1 MDTDSLPEEPGCYIY
16 RDSEG
21 TPVYIGKAKNLRK
34 RVSSYFTGSN
44 NPKTNAMLGVAED
57 FDYIVTGNETEA
69 LILENSLIKRYQPKY
84 NIDLRDSKNYAY
96 IHISAGKFP
105 RIGIARKK
113 GDSGDYF
120 GPFVSAKERDYVL
133 HLVRKTFRLRSCR
146 KLRKRPCLR
155 YHMETCIAPCTG
167 EISEDDY
174 AALVRKAVSV
184 LKGNNS
190 GLIASLKEEMSDL
203 AGAREFEKALVIRDQ
218 IAAVRHLSERQHIDR
233 KKETDEDII
242 NYEIR
247 DGVMYLMLFSVYRGM
262 LGEKK
267 EFVFNC
273 DEGSFAEFII
283 QYYAENEPPRELILP
298 EVPDDAL
305 EEYLSSVK
313 GAKVRIT
320 VPQKGDK
327 KALLDLVQKNIE
339 SVFFGGE
346 TKVEKLRKSLHLAD
360 PPGVIECFDIS
371 HLSGT
376 AMVGSMVQFRYGKPD
391 RRNYRRFKIKTVK
404 KIDDFAA
411 ISEVV
416 ERRYSRLVREE
427 SEIPGLIIIDGGKG
441 QLSAALAAL
450 ERTGVDIPVIS
461 VAKREEEIFVPGM
474 SSPLP
479 LKKND
484 KASLFIQEI
493 RDEAH
498 RFAISY
504 NRLLR
509 SKEAFDEDR
518 KKV

>member
-1 MDTDSLPEEPGCYIY
+1 MDIDSLPEEPGCYIY

-21 TPVYIGKAKNLRK
+21 KPVYIGKAKNLRK
-34 RVSSYFTGSN
+34 RVSSYFTGSHD
-44 NPKTNAMLGVAED
+44 PKTSAMLGVAED

-96 IHISAGKFP
+96 IHISAGKYP

-113 GDSGDYF
+113 GDSGEYF

-133 HLVRKTFRLRSCR
+133 HLVRKTFRLRSCG

-155 YHMETCIAPCTG
+155 YHMGTCCAPCTG
-167 EISEDDY
+167 GINEEEY
-174 AALVRKAVSV
+174 AGLVRKAASV

-190 GLIASLKEEMSDL
+190 ELISSLEKEMSGL
-203 AGAREFEKALVIRDQ
+203 SAARDFEKALVVRDQ

-233 KKETDEDII
+233 KKEADEDIV
-242 NYEIR
+242 NYVIR

-267 EFVFNC
+267 EFLFDC

-298 EVPDDAL
+298 EIPDGAL

-327 KALLDLVQKNIE
+327 KALLELVLKNIE

-346 TKVEKLRKSLHLAD
+346 AKVERLRKSLHLAE
-360 PPGVIECFDIS
+360 PPDIIECFDIS

-376 AMVGSMVQFRYGKPD
+376 AMVGSMVRFRYGKPD
-391 RRNYRRFKIKTVK
+391 KRNYRRFRIRTVDG
-404 KIDDFAA
+404 IDDFAA
-411 ISEVV
+411 IAEVV

-427 SEIPGLIIIDGGKG
+427 SELPGLIIIDGGKG
-441 QLSAALAAL
+441 QLSSAMAAL
-450 ERTGVDIPVIS
+450 ERAGVEIPAIS

-479 LKKND
+479 LKRNS

-509 SKEAFDEDR
+509 SKEIFDED
-518 KKV
+518 